1 MKYENTLH
9 IATPTKSHVN
19 ARYVKSI
26 NGVLFSDICDKIKM
40 NVTFDLY
47 VGKSNI
53 VHSRSL
59 VLTQWYDNSKDGDLF
74 LFLDS
79 DHVFSKDDIIKLVEL
94 KDCDV
99 SCGIY
104 PNSQGKPTAFAKDL
118 DAFLDNYRDNRLLYA
133 GTGYMLI
140 RRPICTKI
148 KNYFE
153 QTHGYS
159 RVCIDGND
167 TKHVIPFFRTIFI
180 DSENGIE
187 PLDVKHWLGED
198 GSFCWLVRHCGG
210 VIRGFL
216 SKTLGHEVLNVK
228 TFYPDNFVKY

>member
-9 IATPTKSHVN
+9 IVTPTKSHVN
-19 ARYVKSI
+19 ARFVESI
-26 NGVLFSDICDKIKM
+26 NGVLFSDICNHIKM
-40 NVTFDLY
+40 NVTFEY
-47 VGKSNI
+47 HIGSSNI
-53 VHSRSL
+53 VRARSL
-59 VLTQWYDNSKDGDLF
+59 VLTRWYDRSKDDDLF

-104 PNSQGKPTAFAKDL
+104 PNSQGEPNAIAEDL
-118 DAFLDNYRDNRLLYA
+118 GAFLDNYRDNRILYA

-153 QTHGYS
+153 QTYGYS
-159 RVCIDGND
+159 RVCIDYK
-167 TKHVIPFFRTIFI
+167 TRHVIPFFKTVFI
-180 DSENGIE
+180 DSENGLE
-187 PLDVKHWLGED
+187 PLDEKHWLSED
-198 GSFCWLVRHCGG
+198 TSFCWLVRHCGG
-210 VIRGFL
+210 VIRGFI
-216 SKTLGHEVLNVK
+216 SQTLGHEVLNVRN
-228 TFYPDNFVKY
+228 FYPDNFVNY

>member
-9 IATPTKSHVN
+9 IVTPTKSHVN
-19 ARYVKSI
+19 TRFVESL
-26 NGVLFSDICDKIKM
+26 NNVLFSDIFNHIKM
-40 NVTFDLY
+40 NVTFEY
-47 VGKSNI
+47 HIGSSNI
-53 VHSRSL
+53 VRARSL
-59 VLTQWYDNSKDGDLF
+59 VLTRWYDKSKDGDLF

-79 DHVFSKDDIIKLVEL
+79 DHVFSKEDIIKLVEL

-104 PNSQGKPTAFAKDL
+104 PNSQGEPNAVAEDL
-118 DAFLDNYRDNRLLYA
+118 GAFLDNYRDNRILYA

-153 QTHGYS
+153 KTYGYS
-159 RVCIDGND
+159 RVCIDGNN
-167 TKHVIPFFRTIFI
+167 KHVIPFFKTVFI
-180 DSENGIE
+180 DSENDLE
-187 PLDVKHWLGED
+187 PLDEKHWLSED
-198 GSFCWLVRHCGG
+198 TSFCWLVRHCGG

-216 SKTLGHEVLNVK
+216 SQTLGHEVLNIRN
-228 TFYPDNFVKY
+228 FYPDNFVNY